1 MNLIVMVCFLIGGA
15 VIQTVVPSAAIIGG
29 AKLPVLLAFVLYYA
43 LTRSV
48 ATTLVAGFLAG
59 FLHDVLSQIPL
70 GHSVFC
76 FCIAGWL
83 AGYFRSMVLADSVVT
98 TLLFGGIAN
107 AIVTIFFFLMLVQED
122 MISYSY
128 GMIALRI
135 VGALILGMICTP
147 LVFHLAGWV
156 DRLVGNVEL
165 EHSLDDVE

>member
-1 MNLIVMVCFLIGGA
+1 MNLIIMLCFLIGGA
-15 VIQTVVPSAAIIGG
+15 VIQTVVPSSAFIGG
-29 AKLPVLLAFVLYYA
+29 AKLPVLLSFVLYYA

-48 ATTLVAGFLAG
+48 VSTMIAAFLAG

-83 AGYFRSMVLADSVVT
+83 AGYFRNMVLSDSIFT
-98 TLLFGGIAN
+98 TLIFGGIAN
-107 AIVTIFFFLMLVQED
+107 AITTVFFFLMLVQED
-122 MISYSY
+122 LIKYSY
-128 GMIALRI
+128 GMIALKI
-135 VGALILGMICTP
+135 FGALLLGMICTP
-147 LVFHLAGWV
+147 IVFHLAGWI